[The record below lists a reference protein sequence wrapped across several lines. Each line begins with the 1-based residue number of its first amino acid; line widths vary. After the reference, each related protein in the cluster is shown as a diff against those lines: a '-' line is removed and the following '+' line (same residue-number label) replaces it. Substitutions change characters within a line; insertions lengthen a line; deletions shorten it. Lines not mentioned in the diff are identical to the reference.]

1 MKFKIFSKI
10 SQLDDFAIELAKK
23 MKASVKSRTK
33 ALKKFGYNFTG
44 ELLIKAGSTTVDDKV
59 IARLIASGIIAIA
72 ASLSGGVAN
81 GGTILL
87 HP

>member
-23 MKASVKSRTK
+23 
-33 ALKKFGYNFTG
+33 
-44 ELLIKAGSTTVDDKV
+44 LIKAGSTTVDDKV

-72 ASLSGGVAN
+72 ASLSWGVAN

-87 HP
+87 HPKQLYLP